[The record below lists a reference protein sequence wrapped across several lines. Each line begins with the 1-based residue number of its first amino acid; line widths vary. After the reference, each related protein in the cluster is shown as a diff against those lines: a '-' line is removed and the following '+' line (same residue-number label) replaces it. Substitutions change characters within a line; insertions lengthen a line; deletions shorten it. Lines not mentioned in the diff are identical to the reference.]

1 MLVGER
7 NLICSCALSILSRK
21 PVVCA
26 AFCAQLPTG
35 TGGSF
40 FLMARRQSLGH
51 LGKHAK
57 ITASLPVEFSGFLE
71 EELHPKLLIL
81 TLYICCAGT

>member
-1 MLVGER
+1 MMLVGER

-40 FLMARRQSLGH
+40 FLMA
-51 LGKHAK
+51 KE
-57 ITASLPVEFSGFLE
+57 ITNLN
-71 EELHPKLLIL
+71 KD
-81 TLYICCAGT
+81 